1 MAERT
6 EQRLLV
12 VAAEGSRAEVTLQ
25 ERTTGSGQRG
35 AEWQDRRRCRGWI
48 GRNGLGKTR
57 EGDGRTPAGEWRFVY
72 AFGLC
77 EDPGTSFPYIRVDE
91 SFYLVDDSSSRF
103 YNQLVSTKYTGRDWS
118 TAEHIVESAEAYA
131 YALAIDYNKE
141 RMPGLGSGIFLHCE
155 EGRPTAG
162 CIAVPEADMRALMTE
177 IRPDCLLLCR
187 ARPQKNCYKK
197 PLIGDIKNNY

>member
-57 EGDGRTPAGEWRFVY
+57 EGDGRTPEGEWRFVY

-77 EDPGTSFPYIRVDE
+77 EDPGTSFPYIRVFL
-91 SFYLVDDSSSRF
+91 SG
-103 YNQLVSTKYTGRDWS
+103 GRQFFP
-118 TAEHIVESAEAYA
+118 I
-131 YALAIDYNKE
+131 L
-141 RMPGLGSGIFLHCE
+141 
-155 EGRPTAG
+155 
-162 CIAVPEADMRALMTE
+162 
-177 IRPDCLLLCR
+177 
-187 ARPQKNCYKK
+187 
-197 PLIGDIKNNY
+197 

>member
-12 VAAEGSRAEVTLQ
+12 TAEGSRAEVILQ
-25 ERTTGSGQRG
+25 ERTAGNGQRG
-35 AEWQDRRRCRGWI
+35 TDRGEWQDRRRCRGRI

-57 EGDGRTPAGEWRFVY
+57 EGDGRTPEGEWRFVY
-72 AFGLC
+72 AFGLR

-103 YNQLVSTKYTGRDWS
+103 YNQLVSTKNTVRDWS

-177 IRPDCLLLCR
+177 IRPDCLLLCC
-187 ARPQKNCYKK
+187 APKK
-197 PLIGDIKNNY
+197 TAIRSR